1 MSSDMNP
8 KLMGML
14 DEELVFGYIDA
25 IQNLEDFIV
34 NEVDR
39 DSIESMLK
47 LHESSIYYTPEP
59 QSTIRFNRIG
69 FTCLN
74 KNLPELPF
82 PLIRNV
88 DELAIAL
95 SIFPLKVNLPKTFYE
110 KSLLKSIN
118 EILGTEIT

>member
-1 MSSDMNP
+1 MDP

-47 LHESSIYYTPEP
+47 LHESSIYYAPEP
-59 QSTIRFNRIG
+59 LSTIRFNRIG

-88 DELAIAL
+88 DELAVAL

-118 EILGTEIT
+118 EILGTDIT